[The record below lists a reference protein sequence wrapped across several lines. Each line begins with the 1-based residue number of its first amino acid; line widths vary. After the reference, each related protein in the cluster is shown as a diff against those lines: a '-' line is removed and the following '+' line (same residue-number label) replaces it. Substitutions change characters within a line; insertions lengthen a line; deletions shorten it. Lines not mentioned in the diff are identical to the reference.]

1 MKIYIGIQARMNSS
15 RLPGKVL
22 KNINGIPLIEYLL
35 KRLRY
40 LPNSYEI
47 FILTSNNK
55 TDEPIVN
62 FCKNNKIKFFR
73 GSLTNVYSRYKE
85 FLNKYSG
92 QAVVR
97 ISADSPMIDHE
108 LIEKMISIFEES
120 EFDIL
125 TNVFPRSFPSG
136 QSIEIIS
143 TKALI
148 IQQIIF
154 HYQNWSMLLLF
165 FIIIIKSS
173 KFIIYHVHTPIK
185 I

>member
-1 MKIYIGIQARMNSS
+1 M
-15 RLPGKVL
+15 
-22 KNINGIPLIEYLL
+22 
-35 KRLRY
+35 
-40 LPNSYEI
+40 
-47 FILTSNNK
+47 TSNNK

-108 LIEKMISIFEES
+108 LIEKLISIFEES
-120 EFDIL
+120 DFDIL
-125 TNVFPRSFPSG
+125 SNVFPRSFPSG

-143 TKALI
+143 TKAFDYSTNNISLSELEHVTPFFYNNYKKFKIYNLPCPYAHQNLKLSIDVIEDFKKFERLI
-148 IQQIIF
+148 KKVGNNFSRLSVKEI
-154 HYQNWSMLLLF
+154 M
-165 FIIIIKSS
+165 S
-173 KFIIYHVHTPIK
+173 KWEK
-185 I
+185 